1 MAIPQEIL
9 LINEELLKKYTPLTD
24 AVDPNL
30 IRPCIYVAQDMYL
43 QNFLGTNL
51 TNKLKDDVANGT
63 LEDQYAT
70 LLNDYVIKLLIW
82 WVMVELYPSLLY
94 KHDNGNLVSR
104 QSEDTTPVTKGE
116 MESLKEKAR
125 ENARFYTKRMVDYL
139 RYNTNLFPEYTNNT
153 DNNIFPDMNPY
164 GKSNF
169 LISDSYKIQR
179 QRWSIQNFL
188 PPTY

>member
-51 TNKLKDDVANGT
+51 TNKLKDDVAHNT
-63 LEDQYAT
+63 LTDQYAT

-125 ENARFYTKRMVDYL
+125 ENARFYTKRMVDDV
-139 RYNTNLFPEYTNNT
+139 RFNKKLFPEHTNNT

-169 LISDSYKIQR
+169 LVSDSYKTQR
-179 QRWSIQNFL
+179 HKWSIQNFL

>member
-9 LINEELLKKYTPLTD
+9 LINEDVLKKYTPLTD

-51 TNKLKDDVANGT
+51 TNKIKDDVANGT
-63 LEDQYAT
+63 LSGNYEI
-70 LLNDYVIKLLIW
+70 LLNEYILKLLIW
-82 WVMVELYPSLLY
+82 WTMVELYPSLLY

-139 RYNTNLFPEYTNNT
+139 RFNTTLFPEYTNNT

-169 LISDSYKIQR
+169 LVSDSYKIQR
-179 QRWSIQNFL
+179 NKWSIKNFL

>member
-24 AVDPNL
+24 AVDPNI

-51 TNKLKDDVANGT
+51 TIKLKDDVVNGT
-63 LEDQYAT
+63 LADQYET
-70 LLNDYVIKLLIW
+70 LLNEYVIKLLIW
-82 WVMVELYPSLLY
+82 WTLVELYPSLLY

-125 ENARFYTKRMVDYL
+125 ENARFYTKRLVDYL
-139 RYNTNLFPEYTNNT
+139 RFNSSLYPEYTNNT
-153 DNNIFPDMNPY
+153 NDNIFPDRNPY

-169 LISDSYKIQR
+169 LISDSYKTQR

>member
-30 IRPCIYVAQDMYL
+30 IRPCIYVSQDMYL

-51 TNKLKDDVANGT
+51 TNKLKDDVANDT
-63 LEDQYAT
+63 LADQYAV
-70 LLNDYVIKLLIW
+70 LLNEYVIKLLIW
-82 WVMVELYPSLLY
+82 WTMVELYPSLLY

-139 RYNTNLFPEYTNNT
+139 RFNTNLFPEYTNNT

-169 LISDSYKIQR
+169 LVSDSYKTQR
-179 QRWSIQNFL
+179 HKWSIQNFL

>member
-63 LEDQYAT
+63 LDNQYET

-125 ENARFYTKRMVDYL
+125 ENARFYTNRMVNYL
-139 RYNTNLFPEYTNNT
+139 RFNSSLFPEYTNNT
-153 DNNIFPDMNPY
+153 NDNIFPDRNPY
-164 GKSNF
+164 GKSSF

-179 QRWSIQNFL
+179 QRWSINQFL

>member
-51 TNKLKDDVANGT
+51 INKIKDDVANET
-63 LEDQYAT
+63 LTGDYEI
-70 LLNDYVIKLLIW
+70 LLNDYILKLLIW
-82 WVMVELYPSLLY
+82 WTMVELYPSLLY

-125 ENARFYTKRMVDYL
+125 ENARFYTNRMVNYL
-139 RYNTNLFPEYTNNT
+139 RFNSSLFPEYTNNT
-153 DNNIFPDMNPY
+153 NDNIFPDRNPY
-164 GKSNF
+164 GKSSF
-169 LISDSYKIQR
+169 LISDSYKTQR
-179 QRWSIQNFL
+179 LRWSINQFL

>member
-63 LEDQYAT
+63 LEDQYET

-139 RYNTNLFPEYTNNT
+139 RFNSSLFPEYTNNT
-153 DNNIFPDMNPY
+153 NDNIFPDRNPY
-164 GKSNF
+164 GKSSF

>member
-9 LINEELLKKYTPLTD
+9 LINEDVLKKYTPLTD

-51 TNKLKDDVANGT
+51 TNKIKDDVANGT
-63 LEDQYAT
+63 LSGNYEI
-70 LLNDYVIKLLIW
+70 LLNEYILKLLIW
-82 WVMVELYPSLLY
+82 WTMVELYPSLLY

-139 RYNTNLFPEYTNNT
+139 RFNTSLFPEYTNNT

-169 LISDSYKIQR
+169 LISDSYKTQR
-179 QRWSIQNFL
+179 IRWSINDFL

>member
-1 MAIPQEIL
+1 MPIPQEIL
-9 LINEELLKKYTPLTD
+9 LINEDVLKKYTPLTD

-51 TNKLKDDVANGT
+51 TNKIKDDVANGT
-63 LEDQYAT
+63 LSGNYEI
-70 LLNDYVIKLLIW
+70 LLNEYILKLLIW
-82 WVMVELYPSLLY
+82 WTMVELYPSLLY

-139 RYNTNLFPEYTNNT
+139 RFNTNLFPEYTNNT

-169 LISDSYKIQR
+169 LISDSYKTQR
-179 QRWSIQNFL
+179 IRWSINDFL

>member
-63 LEDQYAT
+63 LENQYET

-139 RYNTNLFPEYTNNT
+139 RFNTNLFPEYTNNT

-169 LISDSYKIQR
+169 LISDSYKTQR

>member
-51 TNKLKDDVANGT
+51 TNKLKDDVANNT
-63 LEDQYAT
+63 LANQYET

-125 ENARFYTKRMVDYL
+125 ENARFYTNRMVNYL
-139 RYNTNLFPEYTNNT
+139 RFNSSLFPEYTNNT
-153 DNNIFPDMNPY
+153 NDNIFPDRNPY
-164 GKSNF
+164 GKSSF

>member
-9 LINEELLKKYTPLTD
+9 LINEDVLKKYTPLTD

-51 TNKLKDDVANGT
+51 TNKIKDDVANNT
-63 LEDQYAT
+63 LAGNYEI
-70 LLNDYVIKLLIW
+70 LLNEYVLKLLIW
-82 WVMVELYPSLLY
+82 WTMVELYPSLLY

-139 RYNTNLFPEYTNNT
+139 RFNTNLFPEYTNNT

-169 LISDSYKIQR
+169 LVSDSYKTQR
-179 QRWSIQNFL
+179 IKWSINDFL

>member
-9 LINEELLKKYTPLTD
+9 LINEDVLKKYTPLTD

-51 TNKLKDDVANGT
+51 TNKIKDDVANGT
-63 LEDQYAT
+63 LSGNYEI
-70 LLNDYVIKLLIW
+70 LLNEYILKLLIW
-82 WVMVELYPSLLY
+82 WTMVELYPSLLY

-139 RYNTNLFPEYTNNT
+139 RFNTTLFPEYTNNT
-153 DNNIFPDMNPY
+153 NDNIFPDMNPY

-169 LISDSYKIQR
+169 LISDSYKTQR
-179 QRWSIQNFL
+179 IKWSINDFL

>member
-51 TNKLKDDVANGT
+51 INKIKDDVANET
-63 LEDQYAT
+63 LTGNYEI
-70 LLNDYVIKLLIW
+70 LLNDYVLKLLIW
-82 WVMVELYPSLLY
+82 WTMVELYPSLLY

-125 ENARFYTKRMVDYL
+125 ENARFYTNRMVNYL
-139 RYNTNLFPEYTNNT
+139 RFNSSLFPEYTNNT
-153 DNNIFPDMNPY
+153 NDNIFPDRNPY
-164 GKSNF
+164 GKSSF

>member
-9 LINEELLKKYTPLTD
+9 LINEDVLKKYTPLTD

-51 TNKLKDDVANGT
+51 TNKIKDDVANGT
-63 LEDQYAT
+63 LSGNYEI
-70 LLNDYVIKLLIW
+70 LLNEYILKLLIW
-82 WVMVELYPSLLY
+82 WTMVELYPSLLY

-139 RYNTNLFPEYTNNT
+139 RFNTTLFPEYTNNT

-169 LISDSYKIQR
+169 LISDSYKTQR
-179 QRWSIQNFL
+179 IKWSINDFL

>member
-51 TNKLKDDVANGT
+51 TNKLKDDVTHNT
-63 LEDQYAT
+63 LADQYET
-70 LLNDYVIKLLIW
+70 LLNEYVIKLLIW

-139 RYNTNLFPEYTNNT
+139 RFNTNLFPEYTNNT

-169 LISDSYKIQR
+169 LVSDSYKTQR
-179 QRWSIQNFL
+179 HKWSIQNFL

>member
-24 AVDPNL
+24 AVDPNI

-51 TNKLKDDVANGT
+51 TIKLKDDVANGT
-63 LEDQYAT
+63 LADQYET
-70 LLNDYVIKLLIW
+70 LLNEYVIKLLIW
-82 WVMVELYPSLLY
+82 WTLVELYPSLLY

-125 ENARFYTKRMVDYL
+125 ENARFYTKRLVDYL
-139 RYNTNLFPEYTNNT
+139 RFNSSLYPEYTNNT
-153 DNNIFPDMNPY
+153 NDNIFPDRNPY

-169 LISDSYKIQR
+169 LISDSYKTQR

>member
-63 LEDQYAT
+63 LADQYET
-70 LLNDYVIKLLIW
+70 LLNEYVIKLLIW

-139 RYNTNLFPEYTNNT
+139 RFNTNLFPEYTNNT
-153 DNNIFPDMNPY
+153 DNNIFPDRNPY

-169 LISDSYKIQR
+169 LVSDSYKTQR

>member
-9 LINEELLKKYTPLTD
+9 LINEDVLKKYTPLTD

-51 TNKLKDDVANGT
+51 INKIKDDVANET
-63 LEDQYAT
+63 LSGDYEI
-70 LLNDYVIKLLIW
+70 LLNEYILKLLIW
-82 WVMVELYPSLLY
+82 WTMVELYPSLLY

-125 ENARFYTKRMVDYL
+125 ENARFYTNRMVNYL
-139 RYNTNLFPEYTNNT
+139 RFNSSLFPEYTNNT
-153 DNNIFPDMNPY
+153 NDNIFPDRNPY
-164 GKSNF
+164 GKSSF
-169 LISDSYKIQR
+169 LISDSYKTQR
-179 QRWSIQNFL
+179 LRWSINQFL

>member
-51 TNKLKDDVANGT
+51 INKIKDDVANET
-63 LEDQYAT
+63 LTGDYET
-70 LLNDYVIKLLIW
+70 LLNDYILKLLIW
-82 WVMVELYPSLLY
+82 WTMVELYPSLLY

-125 ENARFYTKRMVDYL
+125 ENARFYTNRMVNYL
-139 RYNTNLFPEYTNNT
+139 RFNSSLFPEYTNNT
-153 DNNIFPDMNPY
+153 NDNIFPDRNPY
-164 GKSNF
+164 GKSSF

>member
-51 TNKLKDDVANGT
+51 TNKLKDDVANNT
-63 LEDQYAT
+63 LADQYET

-139 RYNTNLFPEYTNNT
+139 RFNTNLFPEYTNNT

-169 LISDSYKIQR
+169 LISDSYKTQR

>member
-43 QNFLGTNL
+43 QNFFGTNL

-63 LEDQYAT
+63 LDNQYET

-139 RYNTNLFPEYTNNT
+139 RFNTNLFPEYTNNT

-169 LISDSYKIQR
+169 LISDSYKTQR

>member
-63 LEDQYAT
+63 LDNQYET
-70 LLNDYVIKLLIW
+70 LLNEYVIKLLIW

-139 RYNTNLFPEYTNNT
+139 RFNTNLFPEYTNNT

-169 LISDSYKIQR
+169 LISDSYKTQR

>member
-51 TNKLKDDVANGT
+51 TIKLKDDVANGT
-63 LEDQYAT
+63 LADQYET
-70 LLNDYVIKLLIW
+70 LLNEYVIKLLIW
-82 WVMVELYPSLLY
+82 WTLVELYPSLLY

-125 ENARFYTKRMVDYL
+125 ENARFYTKRLVDYL
-139 RYNTNLFPEYTNNT
+139 RFNSSLYPEYTNNT
-153 DNNIFPDMNPY
+153 NDNIFPDRNPY

-169 LISDSYKIQR
+169 LISDSYKTQR

>member
-63 LEDQYAT
+63 LTDQYET
-70 LLNDYVIKLLIW
+70 LLNEYVIKLLIW

-139 RYNTNLFPEYTNNT
+139 RFNTNLFPEYTNNT
-153 DNNIFPDMNPY
+153 NDNIFPDRNPY

-169 LISDSYKIQR
+169 LVSDSYKTQR

>member
-51 TNKLKDDVANGT
+51 TIKLKEDVANDT
-63 LEDQYAT
+63 LADQYEI
-70 LLNDYVIKLLIW
+70 LLNEYVIKLLIW
-82 WVMVELYPSLLY
+82 WTLVELYPSLLY

-125 ENARFYTKRMVDYL
+125 ENARFYTKRLVDYL
-139 RYNTNLFPEYTNNT
+139 RFNSSLYPEYTNNT
-153 DNNIFPDMNPY
+153 NDNIFPDRNPY

>member
-51 TNKLKDDVANGT
+51 TNKLKDDVTHNT
-63 LEDQYAT
+63 LADQYET
-70 LLNDYVIKLLIW
+70 LLNEYVIKLLIW

-139 RYNTNLFPEYTNNT
+139 RFNTNLFPEYTNNT

-169 LISDSYKIQR
+169 LISDSYKTQR

>member
-139 RYNTNLFPEYTNNT
+139 RFNTNLFPEYTNNT

>member
-63 LEDQYAT
+63 LEDQYET
-70 LLNDYVIKLLIW
+70 LLNEYVIKLLIW

-139 RYNTNLFPEYTNNT
+139 RFNTNLFPEYTNNT

>member
-9 LINEELLKKYTPLTD
+9 LINEDVLKKYTPLTD

-51 TNKLKDDVANGT
+51 INKIKDDVANET
-63 LEDQYAT
+63 LSGNYEI
-70 LLNDYVIKLLIW
+70 LLNEYILKLLIW
-82 WVMVELYPSLLY
+82 WTMVELYPSLLY

-125 ENARFYTKRMVDYL
+125 ENARFYTNRMVNYL
-139 RYNTNLFPEYTNNT
+139 RFNSTLFPEYTNNT
-153 DNNIFPDMNPY
+153 NDNIFPDRNPY
-164 GKSNF
+164 GKSSF
-169 LISDSYKIQR
+169 LISDSYKTQR
-179 QRWSIQNFL
+179 LRWSINQFL

>member
-9 LINEELLKKYTPLTD
+9 LINEDVLKKYTPLTD

-51 TNKLKDDVANGT
+51 INKIKDDVANET
-63 LEDQYAT
+63 LSGNYEI
-70 LLNDYVIKLLIW
+70 LLNEYILKLLIW
-82 WVMVELYPSLLY
+82 WTMVELYPSLLY

-125 ENARFYTKRMVDYL
+125 ENARFYTNRMVNYL
-139 RYNTNLFPEYTNNT
+139 RFNSSLFPEYTNNT
-153 DNNIFPDMNPY
+153 NDNIFPDRNPY
-164 GKSNF
+164 GKSSF
-169 LISDSYKIQR
+169 LISDSYKTQR
-179 QRWSIQNFL
+179 LRWSINQFL

>member
-63 LEDQYAT
+63 LDNQYET

-139 RYNTNLFPEYTNNT
+139 RFNTNLFPEYTNNT

-169 LISDSYKIQR
+169 LISDSYKTQR

>member
-9 LINEELLKKYTPLTD
+9 LINEDVLKKYTPLTD

-51 TNKLKDDVANGT
+51 INKIKDDVANDT
-63 LEDQYAT
+63 LSGDYEI
-70 LLNDYVIKLLIW
+70 LLNEYILKLLIW
-82 WVMVELYPSLLY
+82 WTMVELYPSLLY

-125 ENARFYTKRMVDYL
+125 ENARFYTNRMVNYL
-139 RYNTNLFPEYTNNT
+139 RFNSSLFPEYTNNT
-153 DNNIFPDMNPY
+153 NDNIFPDRNPY
-164 GKSNF
+164 GKSSF
-169 LISDSYKIQR
+169 LISDSYKTQR
-179 QRWSIQNFL
+179 LRWSINQFL

>member
-51 TNKLKDDVANGT
+51 INKIKDDVANET
-63 LEDQYAT
+63 LTGDYEI
-70 LLNDYVIKLLIW
+70 LLNDYILKLLIW
-82 WVMVELYPSLLY
+82 WTMVELYPSLLY

-125 ENARFYTKRMVDYL
+125 ENARFYTNRMVNYL
-139 RYNTNLFPEYTNNT
+139 RFNSSLFPEYTNNT
-153 DNNIFPDMNPY
+153 NDNICPDRNPY
-164 GKSNF
+164 GKSSF

-179 QRWSIQNFL
+179 QRWSINQFL

>member
-51 TNKLKDDVANGT
+51 INKIKDDVANET
-63 LEDQYAT
+63 LTGNYEI
-70 LLNDYVIKLLIW
+70 LLNDYILKLLIW
-82 WVMVELYPSLLY
+82 WTMVELYPSLLY

-125 ENARFYTKRMVDYL
+125 ENARFYTNRMVNYL
-139 RYNTNLFPEYTNNT
+139 RFNSSLFPEYTNNT
-153 DNNIFPDMNPY
+153 NDNIFPDRNPY
-164 GKSNF
+164 GKSSF
-169 LISDSYKIQR
+169 LISDSYKTQR
-179 QRWSIQNFL
+179 LRWSIQNFL

>member
-1 MAIPQEIL
+1 MPIPQEIL
-9 LINEELLKKYTPLTD
+9 LINEDVLKKYTPLTD

-63 LEDQYAT
+63 LSGNYEI
-70 LLNDYVIKLLIW
+70 LLNEYVLKLLIW
-82 WVMVELYPSLLY
+82 WTMVELYPSLLY

-139 RYNTNLFPEYTNNT
+139 RFNTTLFPEYTNNT

-169 LISDSYKIQR
+169 LVSDSYKIQR
-179 QRWSIQNFL
+179 NKWSIKNFL

>member
-63 LEDQYAT
+63 LDNQYET

-125 ENARFYTKRMVDYL
+125 ENARFYTNRMVNYL
-139 RYNTNLFPEYTNNT
+139 RFNSSLFPEYTNNT
-153 DNNIFPDMNPY
+153 NDNIFPDRNPY
-164 GKSNF
+164 GKSSF
-169 LISDSYKIQR
+169 LVSDSYKIQR